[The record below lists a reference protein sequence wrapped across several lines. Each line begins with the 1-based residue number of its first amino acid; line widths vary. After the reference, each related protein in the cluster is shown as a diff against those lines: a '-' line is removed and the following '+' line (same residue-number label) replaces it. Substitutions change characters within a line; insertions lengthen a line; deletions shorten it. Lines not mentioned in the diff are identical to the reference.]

1 MKSHRMGELQPWPAA
16 LNKDGG
22 GAEDFINLL
31 FCFPPCVRAGIF
43 GANGFFSSCDPPG
56 MSVCLYEGVCCY

>member
-31 FCFPPCVRAGIF
+31 YL
-43 GANGFFSSCDPPG
+43 FSSLCQG
-56 MSVCLYEGVCCY
+56 WYFWSKWFLQQL